1 MALSKYMHKREIDDF
16 LGETK
21 VDPTFLPMSQDS
33 YNEAAILKSIL
44 DSGKKV
50 DLLMAAINLACVGFG
65 NRKYGQFKLRDK
77 LIEIAILLAAAGV
90 KYGLT
95 KDAKLLE
102 SDLTPQ
108 RLCRAFRH
116 HIKAYIEE
124 TKYETYIFRKYS
136 THDAQYASILFRG
149 SEYLE
154 DLRKDEV
161 DYILQTY
168 EAMDA
173 KTNLNLSDRII
184 RVFQAKGYIRKTP
197 L

>member
-1 MALSKYMHKREIDDF
+1 MALSKYLAKKDIDDF
-16 LGETK
+16 LGEVK
-21 VDPTFLPMSQDS
+21 VDPTFVPMSQDS
-33 YNEAAILKSIL
+33 YNEKAILKAIL
-44 DSGKKV
+44 DSGKKG
-50 DLLMAAINLACVGFG
+50 DLLMAAINLACIGYG
-65 NRKYGQFKLRDK
+65 NRKYGQFKLQDK

-124 TKYETYIFRKYS
+124 TRLESYIYRKYS
-136 THDAQYASILFRG
+136 THEAKYMSILFRG
-149 SEYLE
+149 SEYLD
-154 DLRKDEV
+154 DLQKDEV

-168 EAMDA
+168 EAMDN
-173 KTNLNLSDRII
+173 KTGFNLSDRII
-184 RVFQAKGYIRKTP
+184 RVFQAKGYIKKVTP
-197 L
+197 